1 MTVSYTLWRPSDMCS
16 TFISVIT
23 SRYVTG
29 YIRLMLL
36 DTRGL
41 GTSYA
46 VSRPWPG
53 NITLRGVRGIDIA
66 IAIAIAIAIDIAI
79 DIEIVID
86 INIDIDIDI
95 VLVSILIS
103 FRGAPPLLG
112 IVQKIMKDL

>member
-66 IAIAIAIAIDIAI
+66 IAIAIAIDIAI
-79 DIEIVID
+79 DIEIVIE

-103 FRGAPPLLG
+103 FRGPPPSLLG
-112 IVQKIMKDL
+112 NVQKIMKDL